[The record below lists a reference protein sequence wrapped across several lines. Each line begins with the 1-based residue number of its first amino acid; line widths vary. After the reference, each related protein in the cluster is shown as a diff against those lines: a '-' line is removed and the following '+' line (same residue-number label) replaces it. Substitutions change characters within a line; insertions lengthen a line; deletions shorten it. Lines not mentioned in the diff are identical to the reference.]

1 MKSNFFY
8 ALLCIA
14 VCAAP
19 ASAEASI
26 VITEVM
32 YNPDGSDSGNEWV
45 ELYNAGSSAI
55 TLSAGS
61 SGWKFND
68 GSNHNLVDPA
78 DGDGRG
84 TLTIAAGTVFVLT
97 SNPAQFIASHPGSY
111 TVIKS
116 AISLNN
122 TAATLSFTDNTG
134 VVHDSVSYA
143 SELGASDDGNS
154 LHRNGSSFIAGA
166 PTMGSFTET
175 LSGSQTTNSQTAS
188 STSTSTASTSAA
200 TTTLVPSITV
210 KAESD
215 EMALVG
221 AGTLFEAAAF
231 GIKGEA
237 LTSNVRYVWNFGD
250 GGSAEGKRVFH
261 TFQYPGSYVVWVT
274 AAYNYYSGS
283 ARMTMEAVVP
293 EVVLRAEGDGSLTIV
308 NESPRELNIGLWS
321 LSEGGISF
329 TIPEDTFVSASEGIR
344 FSPLITKLA
353 GTTAAALLYQNGS
366 TALYASLGANS
377 PARGER
383 VSAASLRPS
392 VIPIVQAQETTQE
405 LEEPKDT
412 NEDLSASVGNTSTSF
427 PWWSSVAGLIAILV
441 LGATGAYYAR
451 ARPMALAETEF
462 TPEEFDIE
470 WPPKKG

>member
-1 MKSNFFY
+1 MRSKFFY
-8 ALLCIA
+8 TLIALLC
-14 VCAAP
+14 CAPIHAH
-19 ASAEASI
+19 AAI

-32 YNPDGSDSGNEWV
+32 YNPDGADTGNEWI
-45 ELYNAGSSAI
+45 ELYNSGASAV
-55 TLSAGS
+55 TLVAGS
-61 SGWKFND
+61 SGWKVND

-78 DGDGRG
+78 DGEGRG
-84 TLTIAAGTVFVLT
+84 TLTIAAGGLFVLT
-97 SNPAQFIASHPGSY
+97 SNPAQFIASHSGSY

-154 LHRNGSSFIAGA
+154 LHRSGSTFTASA
-166 PTMGSFTET
+166 PTPGSFTET
-175 LSGSQTTNSQTAS
+175 IFSSQSSNSQTS
-188 STSTSTASTSAA
+188 SVTSTSTASTSAA
-200 TTTLVPSITV
+200 STTFIPSITV

-215 EMALVG
+215 GAALVG
-221 AGTLFEAAAF
+221 AGTLFEASAF

-261 TFQYPGSYVVWVT
+261 TFRYPGSYVVWVT
-274 AAYNYYSGS
+274 AAHNYYSGS
-283 ARMTMEAVVP
+283 ARTMVEAIMP
-293 EVVLRAEGDGSLTIV
+293 EVLLRAEGDGSLTVV
-308 NESPRELNIGLWS
+308 NESPGELNIGLWS

-329 TIPEDTFVSASEGIR
+329 IIPEDTFVSAGEGIR

-353 GTTAAALLYQNGS
+353 GSTAAALYYPNGAP
-366 TALYASLGANS
+366 ALYASAGAQS
-377 PARGER
+377 PLRGER
-383 VSAASLRPS
+383 VSAASLRSTS
-392 VIPIVQAQETTQE
+392 VPAEEREIIQEF
-405 LEEPKDT
+405 EEPENT
-412 NEDLSASVGNTSTSF
+412 NQELSASVRNAATDF
-427 PWWSSVAGLIAILV
+427 PLWSSVAGLLAILI
-441 LGATGAYYAR
+441 LGATGAHYAR
-451 ARPMALAETEF
+451 IRPVVPAETEF